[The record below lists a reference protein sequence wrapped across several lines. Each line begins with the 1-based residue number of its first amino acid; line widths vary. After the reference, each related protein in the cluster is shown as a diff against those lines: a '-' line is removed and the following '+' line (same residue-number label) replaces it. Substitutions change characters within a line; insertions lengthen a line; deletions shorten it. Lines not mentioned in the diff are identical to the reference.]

1 MSAGTVQARGPLRS
15 EEMSSELLARV
26 SAQFLTDGFAVLPLA
41 ETAALDDARDA
52 LQHALR
58 RVLGRPG
65 VSLGDYHL
73 HATGVGVHDA
83 VLETLTDELRKGGH
97 ARHIVESQREA
108 FIRLV
113 GPDLCVQRVP
123 YLRIARPG
131 VEADNVDYHRDTHY
145 GRSPFEVSV
154 WIPFVDVPPEMA
166 LRVLPG
172 SHVAPESEYPTSQT
186 VREDVQRGSLKH
198 RLGFPYAPKRMLGD
212 FEARMVPVPVR
223 YGEILIFSLSIVHG
237 QRVNT
242 SDRAR
247 FSCDTRVVNGLAPIA
262 WEASVSSGRYYE
274 TLARSAVSEQARRY
288 AVANDLPTMLDA
300 WVPHDG

>member
-1 MSAGTVQARGPLRS
+1 MSTD
-15 EEMSSELLARV
+15 LLSRV
-26 SAQFLTDGFAVLPLA
+26 SAQFLADGYAVLPLDG
-41 ETAALDDARDA
+41 TVALDEARDA
-52 LQHALR
+52 LVDALC
-58 RVLGRPG
+58 RVLGRADAA
-65 VSLGDYHL
+65 LDTYHD
-73 HATGVGVHDA
+73 HALDPRVHET

-97 ARHIVESQREA
+97 ARRIVESQLA
-108 FIRLV
+108 LFTRLI
-113 GPDLCVQRVP
+113 GPDLCVQRQP

-172 SHVAPESEYPTSQT
+172 SHVAPEAEYPTTQ
-186 VREDVQRGSLKH
+186 VKREDVQRGSLKH

-212 FEARMVPVPVR
+212 VEKYMRPVPVQ

-242 SDRAR
+242 SGRAR
-247 FSCDTRVVNGLAPIA
+247 FSCDTRVAHGLAPIA
-262 WEASVSSGRYYE
+262 WEASVSGRYYE
-274 TLARSAVSEQARRY
+274 TLSRSAVSEQARRY
-288 AVANDLPTMLDA
+288 AVANGLATNLDE
-300 WVPHDG
+300 WTPRDG